1 MDHKGFDR
9 RRMITGMG
17 MAIGAAGAGALAVP
31 GLASAAAPPPPPDPN
46 SNTAN
51 PGGVG
56 AQPLAFAATPGL
68 MYAGISGYNLMAYQ
82 LAGEYMFD
90 LGGVGVGPRPN
101 GTSVVCDIE
110 LPHGARIREIQVTGS
125 GSTNATLQ
133 RQPYGAYSW
142 STIGSCTTASGSGLQ
157 TGKTSGLSHVV
168 DRTTGT
174 YLIFAFL
181 NNTQAISS
189 VAVGYDMAPTGFVPI
204 SPVRAYDSRWTAS
217 GSTAGLTLGVIS
229 GGSSRTVSV
238 ADGRDLNTG
247 AITSPNAVPAGAS
260 AIAYNLTLSNT
271 TGIGFLAVT
280 PGNASTYAASSI
292 NWSEAGQLLANGLIV
307 GVDGTRAIK
316 VFAGGSSTNFI
327 VDVVGYFI

>member
-1 MDHKGFDR
+1 MEREGFDR

-17 MAIGAAGAGALAVP
+17 VAIGAAGAGALAAP
-31 GLASAAAPPPPPDPN
+31 GLASAAPPPLDPN
-46 SNTAN
+46 SNSAN
-51 PGGVG
+51 PAGVG
-56 AQPLAFAATPGL
+56 AQPLAFTATAGL
-68 MYAGISGYNLMAYQ
+68 QYAGISGYNLTVINT
-82 LAGEYMFD
+82 AGEYMLD
-90 LGGVGVGPRPN
+90 VGGVGVGPRPT
-101 GTSVVCDIE
+101 GTGTVCDIE
-110 LPHGARIREIQVTGS
+110 LPHGARVREIQVTGS
-125 GSTNATLQ
+125 ASTQVFLE
-133 RQPYGAYSW
+133 RQPYGTYSW
-142 STIGSCTTASGSGLQ
+142 TQIGSATTVAGSGLQ

-174 YLIFAFL
+174 YLIFASL
-181 NNTQAISS
+181 TNTQAISS

-229 GGSSRTVSV
+229 GGDARTISV

-280 PGNASTYAASSI
+280 PGGASTYAASSI
-292 NWSEAGQLLANGLIV
+292 NWSAAGQLLANGLIV